1 MTPKQKNLIIGGA
14 AALLAIVGL
23 VFIFKGGGKKDE
35 PTPGPTPGPN
45 PNPNPNPDPFN
56 PTPTPPVSG
65 FSKYRVTT
73 LVSNLN
79 VRQSASTSAPVVGSL
94 PKDSIV
100 YAKPSS
106 TTGWYVYSANGTT
119 DSGFVSSLYLTKI

>member
-23 VFIFKGGGKKDE
+23 VFIFKGGRKKDDV
-35 PTPGPTPGPN
+35 TPPSPGPN

-106 TTGWYVYSANGTT
+106 TSGWYVYSANGTT

>member
-23 VFIFKGGGKKDE
+23 VFIFKGGGKKDDV
-35 PTPGPTPGPN
+35 TPPSPGPN